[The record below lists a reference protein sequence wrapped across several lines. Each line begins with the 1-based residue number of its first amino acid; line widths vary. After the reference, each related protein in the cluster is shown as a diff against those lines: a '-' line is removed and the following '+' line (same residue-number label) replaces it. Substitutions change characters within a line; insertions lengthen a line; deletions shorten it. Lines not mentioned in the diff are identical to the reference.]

1 MKLGLRIFGCYL
13 IIFCICFAFPVGW
26 VLDSL
31 RTRYLEGV
39 EDPLTDQAHILASVV
54 GQMMA
59 AGRFDPHDF
68 YRTFENV
75 YRRPLNIRIYRLT
88 KASVDV
94 AVYITDERGR
104 VIFHSQ
110 DPDQVGADY
119 SDWRD
124 VRLTLE
130 GKYGA
135 RTSLADPGDPHSSVL
150 HVAAPIMVKDRLAGV
165 LTVAKP
171 TTNINSFLA
180 QAKPRIIKVMI
191 FSAGVAIFM
200 GYLVALWITR
210 PIQRLTDYANAV
222 HDGRPAAFPKL
233 DRTEIGTLGRALQK
247 MQTALEGK
255 AYVERYVQ
263 QLTHELKSP
272 LSAIRGSAELLEE
285 ELPRQQRRRFL
296 THIRTEAGRI
306 QNIVDRMLTLAAL
319 ENNPHLARTKQVN
332 AATLVEAVIESKQPL
347 LMAKNLCVDMDI
359 PENIHILGDD
369 FWLHQAVANL
379 VQNAIDFSRPQGTI
393 AITARGDGPMLR
405 LCIED
410 SGALIPAY
418 AGEKIFEKFYSLKRP
433 DSGRKSTGLGLNLV
447 RQVALLH
454 NGDIQL
460 HNRKDLGVRA
470 VLSLP
475 ASKKSQRLTR
485 HRPLKTI
492 LDAKTTP

>member
-13 IIFCICFAFPVGW
+13 VIFLICFAYPVGW

-39 EDPLTDQAHILASVV
+39 EDPLVDQAHILAGVV

-59 AGRFDPHDF
+59 SGRFDSHAF
-68 YRTFENV
+68 YRTFESI
-75 YRRPLNIRIYRLT
+75 YRRPLDIRIYHLT
-88 KASVDV
+88 KTYVDV
-94 AVYITDERGR
+94 AVYITDAHGR
-104 VIFHSQ
+104 VIFHSR
-110 DPDQVGADY
+110 DPGQIGADY
-119 SDWRD
+119 SNWRD
-124 VRLTLE
+124 VRLTLA
-130 GKYGA
+130 GQYGA
-135 RTSLADPGDPHSSVL
+135 RTSLADPEDPYSSVL
-150 HVAAPIMVKDRLAGV
+150 YVAAPVMVRDHLAGV

-171 TTNINSFLA
+171 TTNINSFLE
-180 QAKPRIIKVMI
+180 QAKPRIIKVVI
-191 FSAGVAIFM
+191 VAATMAIVL

-222 HDGRPAAFPKL
+222 HDGQPAAFPKL
-233 DRTEIGTLGRALQK
+233 DRTEIGTMGRSLQK

-285 ELPRQQRRRFL
+285 EVPLERRRRFL

-306 QNIVDRMLTLAAL
+306 QDIVDRMLTLAAL
-319 ENNPHLARTKQVN
+319 ENNPHLPRTQRVQM
-332 AATLVEAVIESKQPL
+332 AALVDAVIESKQPL
-347 LMAKNLCVDMDI
+347 LLAKKIDVVRNI
-359 PENIHILGDD
+359 PAEAHVAGDE

-393 AITARGDGPMLR
+393 TITTRSDGHMLGLR
-405 LCIED
+405 VED
-410 SGALIPAY
+410 GGTSIPAY
-418 AGEKIFEKFYSLKRP
+418 AREKIFEKFYSLKRP

-454 NGDIQL
+454 KGDIQL
-460 HNRKDLGVRA
+460 HNREGRGVRA

-475 ASKKSQRLTR
+475 VRSSSRLKSRK
-485 HRPLKTI
+485 PGMEEI
-492 LDAKTTP
+492 SA

>member
-13 IIFCICFAFPVGW
+13 VIFCICFAYPVGW

-39 EDPLTDQAHILASVV
+39 EDPLADQAHILAGVV

-59 AGRFDPHDF
+59 AGRFDPHAF
-68 YRTFENV
+68 YRTFEAV
-75 YRRPLNIRIYRLT
+75 YQRPLDIRIYRLT
-88 KASVDV
+88 KAYVDV

-110 DPDQVGADY
+110 DPGQIGADY
-119 SDWRD
+119 SNWRD
-124 VRLTLE
+124 VRLALE
-130 GKYGA
+130 GQYWA
-135 RTSLADPGDPHSSVL
+135 RTSLADPEDPYSSVL
-150 HVAAPIMVKDRLAGV
+150 FVAAPIMVKEQLAGV

-180 QAKPRIIKVMI
+180 QAKPRIVKVVI
-191 FSAGVAIFM
+191 LSAAMAIVL

-222 HDGRPAAFPKL
+222 YESRPAAFPKL
-233 DRTEIGTLGRALQK
+233 DRTEIGTMGRALQK

-285 ELPRQQRRRFL
+285 EVPLERRRRFL
-296 THIRTEAGRI
+296 THIRTETGRI
-306 QNIVDRMLTLAAL
+306 QDIVDRMLTLAAL
-319 ENNPHLARTKQVN
+319 ENNPHLPRTRRIN
-332 AATLVEAVIESKQPL
+332 LAALVDAVIESKQPL
-347 LMAKNLCVDMDI
+347 LMAKNIEVVMDI
-359 PENIHILGDD
+359 PGEAQVTGDE

-379 VQNAIDFSRPQGTI
+379 VQNAIDFSRPRGTI
-393 AITARGDGPMLR
+393 SVTTLTDGRMLR

-410 SGALIPAY
+410 SGTAIPAY
-418 AGEKIFEKFYSLKRP
+418 AREKIFEKFYSLKRP

-447 RQVALLH
+447 RQVAQLH
-454 NGDIQL
+454 NGGIQL
-460 HNRKDLGVRA
+460 HNRESHGVRA

-475 ASKKSQRLTR
+475 TKNPSLSKAHEPGSGGKST
-485 HRPLKTI
+485 
-492 LDAKTTP
+492 

>member
-13 IIFCICFAFPVGW
+13 VIFLICFAYPVGW

-39 EDPLTDQAHILASVV
+39 EDPLVDQAHILAGVV
-54 GQMMA
+54 GPMMA
-59 AGRFDPHDF
+59 EGRFDPQSF
-68 YRTFENV
+68 YRTFESI
-75 YRRPLNIRIYRLT
+75 YDRPLNIGIYHLT
-88 KASVDV
+88 KAFVDV
-94 AVYITDERGR
+94 AVYITDAHGR
-104 VIFHSQ
+104 VIFHSR
-110 DPDQVGADY
+110 DPGQIGADY
-119 SDWRD
+119 SNWRD

-130 GKYGA
+130 GQYGA
-135 RTSLADPGDPHSSVL
+135 RTSLADPEDPYSSVL
-150 HVAAPIMVKDRLAGV
+150 YVGAPIMVKERVAGV

-171 TTNINSFLA
+171 TTNINSFLE
-180 QAKPRIIKVMI
+180 QAKPRIIKVVI
-191 FSAGVAIFM
+191 LSATIAVVL

-210 PIQRLTDYANAV
+210 PIQRFTDYANAV
-222 HDGRPAAFPKL
+222 RDGHPAAFPKL
-233 DRTEIGTLGRALQK
+233 DRTEIGTMGRALQK

-285 ELPRQQRRRFL
+285 DVPLERRRRFL

-306 QNIVDRMLTLAAL
+306 QDIVDRMLTLAAL
-319 ENNPHLARTKQVN
+319 ENNPHLPRIRQVHM
-332 AATLVEAVIESKQPL
+332 APLVEAVIESKQPL
-347 LMAKNLCVDMDI
+347 LMAKNIQVVMDI
-359 PENIHILGDD
+359 PSEARVTGDD

-393 AITARGDGPMLR
+393 TIGSRIDGHMLR

-410 SGALIPAY
+410 SGTSIPAY
-418 AGEKIFEKFYSLKRP
+418 AQEKIFEKFYSLKRP

-447 RQVALLH
+447 KQVARLH
-454 NGDIQL
+454 KGDIRL
-460 HNRKDLGVRA
+460 HNREGRGVQA

-475 ASKKSQRLTR
+475 IKLSGRQRPPKSRSGEVT
-485 HRPLKTI
+485 
-492 LDAKTTP
+492 A